1 MKKICLFIAI
11 SLFSWLGWKLG
22 ASFGIMTA
30 YWLSFIGSLVGVVA
44 GCLVNQ
50 RFLDY

>member
-1 MKKICLFIAI
+1 MKKLCLLLSI
-11 SLFSWLGWKLG
+11 SFFSWIGWKLG

-30 YWLSFIGSLVGVVA
+30 YWLSFIGSLIGVVL
-44 GCLVNQ
+44 GVIINQ